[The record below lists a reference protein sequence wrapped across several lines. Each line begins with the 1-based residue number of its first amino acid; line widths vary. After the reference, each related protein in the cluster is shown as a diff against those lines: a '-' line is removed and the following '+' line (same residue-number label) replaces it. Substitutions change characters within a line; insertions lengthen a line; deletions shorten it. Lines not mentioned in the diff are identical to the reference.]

1 MIKLCEIYELNEL
14 GINYLDDTSFIDY
27 EKDEV
32 DDLIRFTD
40 KLSFR
45 KDMYGNVVMVGIPV
59 NHFDNRSKLINALKS
74 NEGLVKEKIY
84 LGELIYKN
92 LKEHINIDDYDF
104 IISPKSSSNLIKAF
118 MFYLKVNHNTHPKY
132 INDMFIKNDIENIK
146 LDIEQAIADGK
157 NSKFIKGLVKRFDM
171 SKNLNNQS
179 MKLQPLNNYERKYIK
194 NMLVVNPEY
203 NSIIS
208 EMIGK
213 KVLVIDDILT
223 SGKTINDMTN
233 ILKSLGVEDITLFC
247 MFG

>member
-157 NSKFIKGLVKRFDM
+157 NTYLCH
-171 SKNLNNQS
+171 
-179 MKLQPLNNYERKYIK
+179 
-194 NMLVVNPEY
+194 
-203 NSIIS
+203 
-208 EMIGK
+208 
-213 KVLVIDDILT
+213 LT
-223 SGKTINDMTN
+223 
-233 ILKSLGVEDITLFC
+233 
-247 MFG
+247 

>member
-27 EKDEV
+27 EKDQV

-45 KDMYGNVVMVGIPV
+45 KNMYGDVVMVGIPV
-59 NHFDNRSKLINALKS
+59 SPFGNRNKLINALKS

-92 LKEHINIDDYDF
+92 LKEHINIDDYDY
-104 IISPKSSSNLIKAF
+104 IISPKSSSKLTKMF
-118 MFYLKVNHNTHPKY
+118 MFYLKVHHRGPKF
-132 INDMFIKNDIENIK
+132 IDDMFVKNDIENIK

-171 SKNLNNQS
+171 SKNINNQS

-194 NMLVVNPEY
+194 NMLVVNPDY
-203 NSIIS
+203 TNLIPD
-208 EMIGK
+208 MIGK
-213 KVLVIDDILT
+213 KVLVIDDVLT
-223 SGKTINDMTN
+223 SGKTINDITGL
-233 ILKSLGVEDITLFC
+233 LKSLGVEDISLFC